1 MISRGRYGS
10 IRLPLTFLF
19 AAAVML
25 FPAAIPAAAPG
36 KLTVYT
42 VNYPLM
48 YFAGR
53 IAGEHAEVIFPAPP
67 DEDPAYWMPGA
78 DTVAGY
84 QKADL
89 ILLNG
94 AGYAKWVRKV
104 SLPTFRMVDTSATF
118 RERYIE
124 SGEISTHS
132 HGPEGKHAH
141 ESLAFTTWLDLSLA
155 AEQAWA
161 VKEALIRKKPE
172 ARADFDRN
180 HAALERDLV
189 EIHQALLKIVSG
201 GHDRPLVVSHPVY
214 DYLAHGYDLNI
225 RSVHWEPDEEPSAD
239 QWTELRA
246 ILREHPAEWMVW
258 EGEPLPGPV
267 EGLRNLGLESLVFDP
282 CGNVPEEGDFLDVM
296 RRNIRNLEKAF

>member
-1 MISRGRYGS
+1 
-10 IRLPLTFLF
+10 
-19 AAAVML
+19 
-25 FPAAIPAAAPG
+25 
-36 KLTVYT
+36 
-42 VNYPLM
+42 
-48 YFAGR
+48 
-53 IAGEHAEVIFPAPP
+53 
-67 DEDPAYWMPGA
+67 MPGA
-78 DTVAGY
+78 DTVAEY

-104 SLPTFRMVDTSATF
+104 SLPAFRMVDTSAAF

-155 AEQAWA
+155 AEQARA
-161 VKEALIRKKPE
+161 VKEALIRKRPE
-172 ARADFDRN
+172 AKGDFDRN
-180 HAALERDLV
+180 HTALERDLV

-201 GHDRPLVVSHPVY
+201 DHGRPLVVSHPVY
-214 DYLAHGYDLNI
+214 DYLAHGYGLNI

-246 ILREHPAEWMVW
+246 ILREHPAEWMIW

-267 EGLRNLGLESLVFDP
+267 ENLRKLGLENLVFDP
-282 CGNVPEEGDFLDVM
+282 CGNVPEEGDFLEVM
-296 RRNIRNLEKAF
+296 RRNIRNLKRAF